1 MLITLPFVV
10 YLTLRGIEFAA
21 GRFGPL
27 LSKRWPRIGR
37 LLSGGRVAGALVA
50 VIAIWNLGIYTDYV
64 VTGLVERDNVGATS
78 RYIQAR
84 IVDESHGFYIAADQQ
99 HQFFEGGETWHWEQL
114 VRFFAGEDPQVEVIS
129 PQTKE
134 LDLGEGPFTAFMT
147 REVWEMNAACLT
159 SRYPQRQV
167 HALTA
172 DGWYLA
178 IEVIPTDEPPS
189 LRIEICP

>member
-27 LSKRWPRIGR
+27 VSKRWPRLRR
-37 LLSGGRVAGALVA
+37 LLSEGRVAGTLVA
-50 VIAIWNLGIYTDYV
+50 VVAVWNLGIYTDYV
-64 VTGLVERDNVGATS
+64 VTGLVERENVGATS